1 VNPRG
6 ASPLQRALLRPAFWA
21 WLALSALPPELIS
34 KAFGWGLTDPAYL
47 ALSLLWWPADC
58 LGRLAALRILLVE
71 GVGGAASP
79 DRPWRPSL
87 SALWPAVAAEVLL
100 SLRATIFALAGLIPS
115 LALFSLL
122 APGQLLGW
130 GWRLALLAL
139 AVLGLLPSLV
149 YLLRRLLAPLELLR
163 RPLKAGEALDASA
176 TRLKGRLKAFL
187 WMALP
192 WLAASWALDAL
203 GMALPDWIALAL
215 ALPSLAASVLPIAL
229 SENL

>member
-1 VNPRG
+1 M
-6 ASPLQRALLRPAFWA
+6 A
-21 WLALSALPPELIS
+21 
-34 KAFGWGLTDPAYL
+34 DPAYL

-58 LGRLAALRILLVE
+58 LGRLAALRILLVQ
-71 GVGGAASP
+71 GVGGPASSATA
-79 DRPWRPSL
+79 WRPSL

-100 SLRATIFALAGLIPS
+100 SLRATIMALAGLIPS

-122 APGQLLGW
+122 SPGQLLGW
-130 GWRLALLAL
+130 AWRLVLLALLPAL
-139 AVLGLLPSLV
+139 F

-192 WLAASWALDAL
+192 WLAASWALDAM
-203 GMALPDWIALAL
+203 GMALPDWIALIL

-229 SENL
+229 SEDLPGTPPNAPTGAGGF

>member
-1 VNPRG
+1 V
-6 ASPLQRALLRPAFWA
+6 
-21 WLALSALPPELIS
+21 
-34 KAFGWGLTDPAYL
+34 
-47 ALSLLWWPADC
+47 
-58 LGRLAALRILLVE
+58 
-71 GVGGAASP
+71 
-79 DRPWRPSL
+79 
-87 SALWPAVAAEVLL
+87 VAEILL
-100 SLRATIFALAGLIPS
+100 SLRATILALAGLIPC

-122 APGQLLGW
+122 SPAELLCWTG
-130 GWRLALLAL
+130 RLALLAL
-139 AVLGLLPSLV
+139 AVLGLLPALV

-192 WLAASWALDAL
+192 WLAASWALDAAGL
-203 GMALPDWIALAL
+203 ALPDWIALIL